1 MTLSKLILLIFLFNI
16 GYCEQVKIECSNSFF
31 TNNTNDLCYYD
42 DKKLFSWSDAYN
54 QCLNRTINGIL
65 IQIFSSEQFNLLK
78 NANIDETSL
87 FWLGANNFASFRDFH
102 WHWLDGSTVDSS
114 AITWCPNSTY
124 ETAVGTYC
132 AAYDSTLQCVN
143 NYLCNT
149 LLPAPC
155 VSAVNG
161 INQNTKIR
169 LISQPRA
176 TYLCSSTSGVA
187 YANWWTYS
195 ILLLNWFILFCFF
208 LYLCNR
214 FTINKNT
221 LILISAIAILSF
233 ILIIIYA
240 ILWSVQYQ
248 DIIQIPLAIVI
259 IGCIAS
265 TLIYIALF
273 IILND
278 RTRVQRCM
286 ACMILIFSTII
297 LESFLMLGLILCIA
311 YCSAY
316 ITLSWTSLDKDVT
329 ASVLASLIAAISV
342 LFYTGILYLLENDG
356 YDRIHA
362 VKPAN
367 TNLIPLAPAQ
377 PIASL
382 HQPQNNVPI
391 NHHRPNS
398 IIPLKKPEQIE
409 RATSPVDERILQ
421 EFYADRPNDMHH
433 YNLEGKNYIVYEKTN
448 QTNVE
453 SYRIDLTQAM
463 LLQES
468 QGLKDAISRA
478 KGSIHASSLV
488 DEIQQAENLATQL
501 V

>member
-1 MTLSKLILLIFLFNI
+1 MVKETKVKLRTRHINCF
-16 GYCEQVKIECSNSFF
+16 YCIALSFF
-31 TNNTNDLCYYD
+31 ILSIV
-42 DKKLFSWSDAYN
+42 LFA
-54 QCLNRTINGIL
+54 L
-65 IQIFSSEQFNLLK
+65 SSEQSNQLGNKKNRTPVIVSAVIILLLSIIIIIWVTYYAIGYFRIK
-78 NANIDETSL
+78 KRKQLNYLQDQNNENISVVI
-87 FWLGANNFASFRDFH
+87 RDFH

-433 YNLEGKNYIVYEKTN
+433 YNLE
-448 QTNVE
+448 
-453 SYRIDLTQAM
+453 DLTQAM